1 MNNAHSPKPGWLKV
15 RLPSG
20 QQAQDVRELI
30 DSNQLHTVCQSARC
44 PNIGECWSRR
54 TATFMIMGDVCTRNC
69 RFCAVSTGTAGPLDP
84 DEPMRVARAV
94 RSLGLRYVV
103 VTSVTRD
110 DLSDGGA
117 EHFARTISAIRREQS
132 GCKIEVLIPDFQ
144 GDRDALKTVF
154 QANPDVL
161 NHNLETIERLYPQVR
176 PQADYHQSLDL
187 LDFASQQ
194 GMLTKTGIM
203 VGLGE
208 TRQEINILMQ
218 NVIDVNCKLLT
229 VGQYLQ
235 PTVHHVPVERYV
247 RPEEFK
253 DIEKTGLLKG
263 FTHIEA
269 APLVRS
275 SYHADEQYKS
285 TDSAGQSK

>member
-1 MNNAHSPKPGWLKV
+1 MNHKAKPKV

-20 QQAQDVRELI
+20 EQAQVVRKLI
-30 DSNQLHTVCQSARC
+30 QSSQLHTVCQSARC

-69 RFCAVSTGTAGPLDP
+69 RFCAVSSGKVGPLDAE
-84 DEPMRVARAV
+84 EPKRVARAV
-94 RSLGLRYVV
+94 ESLGLKYVV

-110 DLSDGGA
+110 DLPDGGA
-117 EHFARTISAIRREQS
+117 WHFAETIREIRSQQPE
-132 GCKIEVLIPDFQ
+132 CKIEVLIPDFK
-144 GDRDALKTVF
+144 GDRNALDTVF
-154 QANPDVL
+154 AAQPDVL

-176 PQADYHQSLDL
+176 PQADYRQSLNL
-187 LDFASQQ
+187 LAYAHEK
-194 GMLTKTGIM
+194 GMTSKTGIM

-208 TRQEINILMQ
+208 TRKEIDTLLQ
-218 NVIDVNCKLLT
+218 DVIDVNCRLLT

-235 PTVHHVPVERYV
+235 PTVQHVPVDRYV
-247 RPEEFK
+247 PPQEFREIK
-253 DIEKTGLLKG
+253 KSGLFLGIK
-263 FTHIEA
+263 HIEA

-285 TDSAGQSK
+285 TRVNDD